1 MDGQWAWNIKN
12 VNNLKAFAFIIPSN
26 SKLSALLSDL
36 IPLQKHFPRNLEKW
50 KTFHTAH
57 AKTNDS

>member
-1 MDGQWAWNIKN
+1 MNGQWAWDIKN
-12 VNNLKAFAFIIPSN
+12 VNNLMAFAFIIPSN

-36 IPLQKHFPRNLEKW
+36 IPLQKHFLRDLGRW

-57 AKTNDS
+57 AKTTL